1 MNAISRMLPISTTDR
16 IPADEKA
23 KIDAAVPRQALAKP
37 RQARK
42 LLIIDVCPAGGFYH
56 NTVAHGNLMLQ
67 LIAKYTGAYEPIFD
81 NNLEN
86 LKYPR
91 IRQYDAVFLNSV
103 VGPVFSDPE
112 VLDGLIRY
120 VREGGG
126 VAGLH
131 GTTFSSQDVRE
142 FGELMGAQEG
152 PHQYNGEPGT
162 LKIDDPSSPLTKHFG
177 GKGFSMMDEFYHF
190 PMTSPYSR
198 EKLRVLL
205 SVDADKSDLQKWL
218 YLRTD
223 RDFGMVWIKR
233 EGKGRVF
240 NSVLGHRPDFYMM
253 PDLVK
258 LMLGGIQFVL
268 GDLEADTTPS
278 AKVGETR

>member
-1 MNAISRMLPISTTDR
+1 
-16 IPADEKA
+16 
-23 KIDAAVPRQALAKP
+23 
-37 RQARK
+37 
-42 LLIIDVCPAGGFYH
+42 
-56 NTVAHGNLMLQ
+56 
-67 LIAKYTGAYEPIFD
+67 
-81 NNLEN
+81 
-86 LKYPR
+86 
-91 IRQYDAVFLNSV
+91 
-103 VGPVFSDPE
+103 
-112 VLDGLIRY
+112 
-120 VREGGG
+120 
-126 VAGLH
+126 
-131 GTTFSSQDVRE
+131 
-142 FGELMGAQEG
+142 MGAQEG

-162 LKIDDPSSPLTKHFG
+162 LKIDDPASPLTKHFG

-190 PMTSPYSR
+190 PMTGPYTR
-198 EKLRVLL
+198 EKLHVLL

-258 LMLGGIQFVL
+258 MMLGGIQFVL

-278 AKVGETR
+278 ARKLNEAEMTENFFFEDLLLADVLFRLLRAFASSRTTRTLPAASR